1 MWNYGYSDGMWYL
14 SEQLNEISF
23 DGSLIVNNRLI
34 MLINNKSEIV
44 YYKC

>member
-1 MWNYGYSDGMWYL
+1 MWYL
-14 SEQLNEISF
+14 IEQLNEISF